1 MVRERSSCSS
11 SGLSVR
17 CGSDVAA
24 FAHAVGDLRGAG
36 CAGRVCAGTVGLGAR
51 GAAPSDAELAEQ
63 AIAAGGENVLAAVLA
78 NALYGAAIGCGM
90 LAEGVMLEQPTDRT
104 RRLSLARAQALKASG
119 AEGPGFVGA
128 MHWQAAHIA
137 GPLRALKDREQAP
150 LGQALAAVS
159 WALVLLLQAMCLAEP
174 AGSTAVEVIEAL
186 ADARAEL
193 GRAEGAPAPPRSADR
208 RPRRRAAGRD
218 RGRAGRDAHARQ
230 RAHRLSGGHRL
241 YLSVAATFLTG
252 TSSADVS
259 RCLARGWASPL
270 GPV

>member
-1 MVRERSSCSS
+1 MPQRSPTPSEIS
-11 SGLSVR
+11 
-17 CGSDVAA
+17 AA
-24 FAHAVGDLRGAG
+24 LAA
-36 CAGRVCAGTVGLGAR
+36 LGVYAQ
-51 GAAPSDAELAEQ
+51 APSDAELAEQ

-174 AGSTAVEVIEAL
+174 AGSTAVEVTEAL

-193 GRAEGAPAPPRSADR
+193 SRAEEHLQRLDQQTADLADELR
-208 RPRRRAAGRD
+208 GVIAAAQDAMRT
-218 RGRAGRDAHARQ
+218 RGNGH
-230 RAHRLSGGHRL
+230 SG
-241 YLSVAATFLTG
+241 
-252 TSSADVS
+252 
-259 RCLARGWASPL
+259 
-270 GPV
+270 